1 MVSRRVPSLIKSIT
15 VVVLLLT
22 LGATVGVPANSLR
35 ADKCLAAPDSPSPQG
50 THWYYQLDWATQRKC
65 WHLRAPDRPLRRGA
79 ATAAAPLHA
88 TPVPFG
94 RRHSADG
101 PPISVDPADTASPSS
116 RVDMLSVRPPTSEA
130 ITATASKLVQQSVQ
144 QDASAPPLMETPAQQ
159 ESTLSQAGNEAPG
172 RLVAP
177 TTSPDPVPAGAA
189 VEAQHA
195 TAIPT
200 NTAADSAFDV
210 AERAAGGGKPTN
222 DAGISMVTILAVL
235 ALGLGV
241 LCVVAK
247 NVAARH
253 ARTIF
258 NHCEPDLTDDQ
269 RQHDRRG
276 DQDQRRSV
284 DERQLIVSALSDC
297 SPVRNDDVTFQTTFE
312 IGKRKDK
319 LARLHQNLDRLLRS
333 PTVA

>member
-1 MVSRRVPSLIKSIT
+1 MRHTSRIVPQSHLRSAAALLPEHGADISRRYFLNIELSRPQDPERA
-15 VVVLLLT
+15 
-22 LGATVGVPANSLR
+22 LGG
-35 ADKCLAAPDSPSPQG
+35 LAS
-50 THWYYQLDWATQRKC
+50 
-65 WHLRAPDRPLRRGA
+65 RREN
-79 ATAAAPLHA
+79 
-88 TPVPFG
+88 
-94 RRHSADG
+94 DG
-101 PPISVDPADTASPSS
+101 PPISVDPADTASPSP

-222 DAGISMVTILAVL
+222 DAGISMAQYLPFSHSDW
-235 ALGLGV
+235 G
-241 LCVVAK
+241 C
-247 NVAARH
+247 
-253 ARTIF
+253 
-258 NHCEPDLTDDQ
+258 C
-269 RQHDRRG
+269 
-276 DQDQRRSV
+276 
-284 DERQLIVSALSDC
+284 ALSRKMSQRGTRERSSITA
-297 SPVRNDDVTFQTTFE
+297 SPIR
-312 IGKRKDK
+312 
-319 LARLHQNLDRLLRS
+319 
-333 PTVA
+333 PTINASMTGAVIKISADLSMNGS

>member
-1 MVSRRVPSLIKSIT
+1 MRHTSRIAALLPEHGADISRRYFLNIELSRPQDPERA
-15 VVVLLLT
+15 
-22 LGATVGVPANSLR
+22 LGG
-35 ADKCLAAPDSPSPQG
+35 LAS
-50 THWYYQLDWATQRKC
+50 
-65 WHLRAPDRPLRRGA
+65 RREN
-79 ATAAAPLHA
+79 
-88 TPVPFG
+88 
-94 RRHSADG
+94 DG

-222 DAGISMVTILAVL
+222 DAGISMAQYLPFSHSDW
-235 ALGLGV
+235 G
-241 LCVVAK
+241 C
-247 NVAARH
+247 
-253 ARTIF
+253 
-258 NHCEPDLTDDQ
+258 C
-269 RQHDRRG
+269 
-276 DQDQRRSV
+276 
-284 DERQLIVSALSDC
+284 ALSRKMSQRGTRERSSITA
-297 SPVRNDDVTFQTTFE
+297 SPIR
-312 IGKRKDK
+312 
-319 LARLHQNLDRLLRS
+319 
-333 PTVA
+333 PTINASMTGAVIKISADLSMNGS

>member
-1 MVSRRVPSLIKSIT
+1 MRHTSRIVPQSHLRSAAALLPEHGADISRRYFLNIELSRPQDPERA
-15 VVVLLLT
+15 
-22 LGATVGVPANSLR
+22 LGG
-35 ADKCLAAPDSPSPQG
+35 LAS
-50 THWYYQLDWATQRKC
+50 
-65 WHLRAPDRPLRRGA
+65 RREN
-79 ATAAAPLHA
+79 
-88 TPVPFG
+88 
-94 RRHSADG
+94 DG

-200 NTAADSAFDV
+200 NTAADFGLRCCRESCRRRQADQ
-210 AERAAGGGKPTN
+210 RRRDLYG
-222 DAGISMVTILAVL
+222 TILAVL

-258 NHCEPDLTDDQ
+258 NHCEPDPTDDQ

-297 SPVRNDDVTFQTTFE
+297 SPVRTTTFTFQTTFE